1 MAVKSLKRAQQRIEV
16 KDLKLNAILDVTLA
30 INSNVSKKELFNIYK
45 DVLKQLNIE
54 KLVLFIND
62 SEWKCVLDYGVEEH
76 KVDVDVEEDLLKY
89 EDISEVNSI
98 TEGSLSGF
106 DLVVPVYH
114 KTKAIAY
121 LLIGDTINEA
131 IQISPII
138 KHLNFIQTF
147 TNIIAVAIEN
157 KRLAKEEIQQER
169 TKKEL
174 ELASQMQ
181 SMLLPNHLPQ
191 NEHLEISAYYQS
203 HQKVG
208 GDYYDVIWLDENR
221 ICFCIADVS
230 GKGISAAIL
239 MSNFQASVRVLA
251 ETCDTLEDFVHRLN
265 HKVIDSAQGDR
276 FITMFVGV
284 FDIAKSEL
292 RYVNSGHNPP
302 ILKNGDQIEYLK
314 LGSPGLGML
323 DEIPVVKQ
331 GTVHLKDN
339 SILVCYTDGL
349 SEVENEALEEFGTDR
364 IESIID
370 ALKNNTMQSL
380 NQTLIESLDTF
391 KGTNSY
397 IDDIAIISC
406 RFH

>member
-1 MAVKSLKRAQQRIEV
+1 MAVKSLKRAQERIEV

-30 INSNVSKKELFNIYK
+30 INSNVSKKELFEIYEN
-45 DVLKQLNIE
+45 VLKQLNIE

-62 SEWKCVLDYGVEEH
+62 SQWKKVLSYGLEDQKIEVS
-76 KVDVDVEEDLLKY
+76 VDKDLLEY

-98 TEGSLSGF
+98 TEGPLSGF

-114 KTKAIAY
+114 KTKPIAY
-121 LLIGDTINEA
+121 LLIGDTINES
-131 IQISPII
+131 IRISPII

-147 TNIIAVAIEN
+147 TNIISVAIEN

-251 ETCDTLEDFVHRLN
+251 ETSDTLEEFVRKLN
-265 HKVIDSAQGDR
+265 TKVIDSAQGDR

-292 RYVNSGHNPP
+292 RYVNCGHNPP
-302 ILKNGDQIEYLK
+302 ILKNGEDIEYLK

-323 DEIPVVKQ
+323 DEIPVVKM

-349 SEVENEALEEFGTDR
+349 SEVENEQMEEFGTDR
-364 IESIID
+364 IVD
-370 ALKNNTMQSL
+370 AITAASNTSMKEL
-380 NQTLIESLDTF
+380 NSNLITSLDTF
-391 KGTNSY
+391 RGQNNY
-397 IDDIAIISC
+397 IDDIAIVSC